1 MKLFIQHHDSTLF
14 LESFLLLSASETQ
27 SLKGALTWEMPSA
40 LIQGGLST
48 PELPEHKN
56 EADGDGL

>member
-1 MKLFIQHHDSTLF
+1 MF
-14 LESFLLLSASETQ
+14 LEYFLLMSASETQ
-27 SLKGALTWEMPSA
+27 SLKGGVTWEMPSA

>member
-1 MKLFIQHHDSTLF
+1 MKLFIQHRDSNVF

-27 SLKGALTWEMPSA
+27 SLKGALTWEMPSV
-40 LIQGGLST
+40 LTQGGLSI
-48 PELPEHKN
+48 PELPEDKH